1 MFNYLNDYNF
11 LQEIDK
17 LKIKVQYAKIILLD
31 FEEKP
36 IKEIQGKITAGSLN
50 VNGSAAIR
58 RTINLTMAANTI
70 NSNLEDINNEIS
82 LNKKI
87 KIYIGYKNPFSKYS
101 YYGDIIWFP
110 CGTFI
115 ISTANIT
122 KSTSNWNI
130 SITAK
135 DKMVML
141 DGSVGGTL
149 VANTTFNE
157 KYIYNDDDSVTIKY
171 PTIREIIQEAVHHLG
186 GEDFN
191 NIYINDLEDTAKLLV
206 KYVGDEPIY
215 FDENYSSISWNF
227 NEIDYPYEF
236 KYGDNIG
243 YRQTDFTYPG
253 ELILAAGDTVV
264 SLLNKICNILGNFEF
279 FYDIDGRFIFQEKK
293 NYLNTSGN
301 LTNLTLENY
310 YYHYSNTKYEYAIK
324 GLQEVTQ
331 ITKNPKY
338 DNIKNDY
345 IVWGKRKTSYG
356 SEIDIRYHL
365 AIDAKPLIDLA
376 NKYMWAIYE
385 KNNLLR
391 YEFTNNSDNKNENAI
406 LIAKPCKEWREE
418 LYRQALL
425 ANLTGDIYSIYDTE
439 LLAEWRN
446 LYDTTNDDWS
456 NTDNWNPDVFYNP
469 SNINYWL
476 DFIDTGS
483 EIGKYSIS
491 AVGRRSIVE
500 NNKDITALYNIEVP
514 DVIFM
519 TNEEWEDESKRT
531 YYNSIGQ
538 KYFKL
543 NDNLNSLFV
552 SSSSGATA
560 FERIRELLY
569 QHLSFNASVSLTCF
583 PKYYLEPNNIIYIE
597 DIDTGIIG
605 NYSITQFTLPLTY
618 NGTMTIQATEVL
630 TRV

>member
-58 RTINLTMAANTI
+58 RTINLTMAANTS

-149 VANTTFNE
+149 IANTTFNE
-157 KYIYNDDDSVTIKY
+157 KYIYNDDGSVTIEY

-264 SLLNKICNILGNFEF
+264 SLLDKICNILGNFEF

-345 IVWGKRKTSYG
+345 IVWGKRKTSHG

-376 NKYMWAIYE
+376 NKYMWAVYE

-391 YEFTNNSDNKNENAI
+391 YEFTNNSNNENENAI

-519 TNEEWEDESKRT
+519 TNEEWEDESKRA